1 MSGTHGTIVSESC
14 RSDLDPPRVPLDW
27 QKSSNEDENSFKT
40 SNQIHLAD
48 SFVDTANAEEIVVS
62 SGGVVKRV
70 VQQGS
75 GDVVPLHATC
85 LVHYVGRVLSN
96 GEIFMDTCRG
106 DHASPVQM
114 IAGRDAIVKERGIHK
129 VLATMKVGEIC
140 HVWVSPEFGY
150 GSKGN
155 FSFPSI
161 PPNAHL
167 SYAIEMVDFEAPRGT
182 DVVSATLTYE
192 ERIEAAVR
200 RRMQGNAFFQEGDV
214 DAAVSSYTSG
224 LAFLDDDFIMQLY
237 EFHYDRAMEEKIL
250 LLGNL
255 AACHVK
261 HGSYHDVIRV
271 TSDVL
276 AVDTKNIKALF
287 RRGSAR
293 RKLGQTAEALDDLR
307 MAKKLSEETSQVDPG
322 ILREIAAAKKD
333 TRDQSKVQGSLYKA
347 MIDSTL
353 SAPTAQDVH
362 AEEDQIGEDGPVAS
376 AATCADV
383 ETASHP
389 SWYNTMIDWLCP
401 WWATRGSGVGTK
413 EKAT

>member
-1 MSGTHGTIVSESC
+1 MGVCLLCLFDHGG
-14 RSDLDPPRVPLDW
+14 RL
-27 QKSSNEDENSFKT
+27 
-40 SNQIHLAD
+40 
-48 SFVDTANAEEIVVS
+48 ANALAYS
-62 SGGVVKRV
+62 WF
-70 VQQGS
+70 
-75 GDVVPLHATC
+75 HARIQYYT
-85 LVHYVGRVLSN
+85 
-96 GEIFMDTCRG
+96 
-106 DHASPVQM
+106 
-114 IAGRDAIVKERGIHK
+114 DAIVKERGIHK

-200 RRMQGNAFFQEGDV
+200 RRLQGNAFFQEGNV

-261 HGSYHDVIRV
+261 QESYHEVIHM

-276 AVDTKNIKALF
+276 AVDPKNIKALF
-287 RRGSAR
+287 RRGTAR

-307 MAKKLSEETSQVDPG
+307 MAKKLSEEISQVDPG

-333 TRDQSKVQGSLYKA
+333 TMEQSKVQGSLYKA
-347 MIDSTL
+347 MMDSTL
-353 SAPTAQDVH
+353 SAPTAQDME
-362 AEEDQIGEDGPVAS
+362 AGEQMGDGPVVS
-376 AATCADV
+376 AATCAEK
-383 ETASHP
+383 ETASHQ
-389 SWYNTMIDWLCP
+389 SWYSILFDWICP
-401 WWATRGSGVGTK
+401 WWATRGSGVRAK